1 MGGLYETLPL
11 PQLAHP
17 PRDSSQSP
25 MGGGGQELQEQGP
38 GTPGSRSWGM
48 GHQGTLEREGCLGG
62 SSIPAPPCCPQT
74 ASPHTSLS
82 ILEAFTHRMLPAPAS
97 SPALT
102 ARSPAASL
110 PPQGPHIYLHPAVC
124 SSFVYPRSACCSSLS
139 QRLGLPAKCGSVHPL
154 LPTPHSFPVLGSL
167 CSGALY
173 EEHPL

>member
-1 MGGLYETLPL
+1 MRRCPCLSWRTPP
-11 PQLAHP
+11 PQGFQPEPHC
-17 PRDSSQSP
+17 
-25 MGGGGQELQEQGP
+25 GGGQELQEQGP

-82 ILEAFTHRMLPAPAS
+82 VLEAFTHPMLPAPAS
-97 SPALT
+97 SPSLT
-102 ARSPAASL
+102 LAAPQPLFLHRDRTSTCTL
-110 PPQGPHIYLHPAVC
+110 QSAPP
-124 SSFVYPRSACCSSLS
+124 SFTPQSACCSSLF
-139 QRLGLPAKCGSVHPL
+139 QGLGLPAKYGSMHPL
-154 LPTPHSFPVLGSL
+154 LPTPHSFPALGSL